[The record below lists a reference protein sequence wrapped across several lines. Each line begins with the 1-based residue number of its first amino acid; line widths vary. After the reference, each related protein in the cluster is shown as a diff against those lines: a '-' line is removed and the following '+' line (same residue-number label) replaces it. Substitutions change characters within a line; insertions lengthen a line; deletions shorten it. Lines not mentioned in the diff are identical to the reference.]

1 MGYSQPMNFNVE
13 IPEDLNA
20 IPNSKMRPRQKSSMN
35 AYKYDEERKIKNSL
49 RFKSPPDKKSK
60 AYLMNYLTLPSFN
73 FTITQMPKENIPL
86 CGEWFYYE
94 IDLNNLADY
103 NPLTMN
109 NYNKI

>member
-1 MGYSQPMNFNVE
+1 MGYSQPMNFDA
-13 IPEDLNA
+13 EDLNA

>member
-1 MGYSQPMNFNVE
+1 MGYSQPMNFDVE

-20 IPNSKMRPRQKSSMN
+20 IPNSKIRPRQKSSVN
-35 AYKYDEERKIKNSL
+35 AYKYERKMKNSL
-49 RFKSPPDKKSK
+49 RFKSPPDKTSK
-60 AYLMNYLTLPSFN
+60 TYIMNYKILPTFK

-86 CGEWFYYE
+86 CKDWFHYE